1 MATRLQH
8 KKDAPRKRLAA
19 RAVPARRRTAARAA
33 APVPFRP
40 GAPLDEEFLTTVFR
54 VARIGICLTD
64 EYGYFVEVNPAFC
77 ELFGYGADELLRA
90 RGMPDARPFLDFVHP
105 DDRKLVLD
113 NHLRRIRGEPV
124 TSYYPFRIVDK
135 TQRVRWLEINAVLV
149 KWQNRR
155 ATLSFLLDVTERT
168 ALQQEL
174 QQGLIEREAILDNSL
189 VGIAFI
195 DAENRV
201 KWNNRMFEQIYG
213 SSRGALIGR
222 HAEFAYPKHEDYVAF
237 GRAAAPVI
245 ADGGVFEKELEMQRV
260 DGSRF
265 SAFVSGKAID
275 PVDIAK
281 GVVWVVRDVTRRI
294 KLQGELNQTL
304 LEREAILQ
312 STLVGITFSVNR
324 RHLWLNQTLARML
337 GYEVADLIGQLS
349 VVHFPDQH
357 SFEELGA
364 AAYPTLSAGRPY
376 STEEQ
381 MKRKDGSLIWCQ
393 IFGNA
398 IDARDLT
405 KGTIWTFVD
414 ISERKR
420 AEGEI
425 RRALEKERELNELKS
440 RFVAMTSHE
449 FRTPLAT
456 ILSSAEL
463 LEQYQEKLS
472 AADKKEMFDS
482 IRAGVERMA
491 KMLDDVLMIGRAEA
505 QMIEF
510 NPAPL
515 NLADFCERLADEIRR
530 TQTGSHAVEFSF
542 EGPRRDVV
550 MDEKLLRHV
559 LGNLLTNAIK
569 YSPDGGTIAFNARL
583 ADSIA
588 EFDVVDH
595 GIGIP
600 PEDQARLFE
609 SFHRARN
616 VGNIAGTGLGLAIVK
631 KSVDLQRGSISFNSR
646 VGKGTRF
653 TVAIPV
659 G

>member
-1 MATRLQH
+1 LAARVQTR
-8 KKDAPRKRLAA
+8 KSAPRKRAVKRSAPVRKKAMMRAPPLAA
-19 RAVPARRRTAARAA
+19 FASSMRR
-33 APVPFRP
+33 
-40 GAPLDEEFLTTVFR
+40 DEDFLRTVFD

-64 EYGYFVEVNPAFC
+64 ENGYFVEVNPAFC
-77 ELFGYGADELLRA
+77 ELFGYAAGELTRA
-90 RGMPDARPFLDFVHP
+90 QGARPFLDFVHP
-105 DDRKLVLD
+105 DDRALVFE
-113 NHLRRIRGEPV
+113 NHLRRIRGEAV
-124 TSYYPFRIVDK
+124 QAYYPFRIIDK

-149 KWQNRR
+149 KLHDRR

-168 ALQQEL
+168 ALEQQL
-174 QQGLIEREAILDNSL
+174 QQGLVEREAILDNSL

-201 KWNNRMFEQIYG
+201 KWNNRMFEQIFG
-213 SSRGALIGR
+213 STRSALIGR
-222 HAEFAYPKHEDYVAF
+222 HAEFAYPTREDYVAF
-237 GRAAAPVI
+237 GEAAAPVI
-245 ADGGVFEKELEMQRV
+245 TAGGIFEKELGLQRV

-275 PVDIAK
+275 SADIGK

-294 KLQGELNQTL
+294 RLQGELNQTL

-337 GYEVADLIGQLS
+337 GYDVAELIGQS
-349 VVHFPDQH
+349 SAIHFADQA
-357 SFEELGA
+357 SYESLGA
-364 AAYPTLSAGRPY
+364 VAYPMLATGRSY
-376 STEEQ
+376 AAEAQ

-393 IFGNA
+393 VYGNA
-398 IDARDLT
+398 LDPADLT

-420 AEGEI
+420 AEAEI
-425 RRALEKERELNELKS
+425 RRSLEKERELNELKS

-463 LEQYQEKLS
+463 LEQYSDKLS
-472 AADKKEMFDS
+472 ADDKKEMFDS

-505 QMIEF
+505 RMVEF

-515 NLADFCERLADEIRR
+515 NLAEFCERLVEETRR
-530 TQTGSHAVEFSF
+530 ALTTKHAVEFSF
-542 EGPRRDVV
+542 EGPRRHVA
-550 MDEKLLRHV
+550 MDEKLLRHA
-559 LGNLLTNAIK
+559 LGNLISNALK
-569 YSPDGGTIAFNARL
+569 YSPDGGKIKFNARL
-583 ADSIA
+583 ADSSA

-600 PEDQARLFE
+600 TEDQARLFE

-616 VGNIAGTGLGLAIVK
+616 VGHIAGTGLGLAIVK

-653 TVAIPV
+653 TISIPLA
-659 G
+659 

>member
-1 MATRLQH
+1 MASRQQA
-8 KKDAPRKRLAA
+8 KKKPPRKRAA
-19 RAVPARRRTAARAA
+19 TRKAPAVKRSASVALTS
-33 APVPFRP
+33 
-40 GAPLDEEFLTTVFR
+40 GIHLDQDFLTTVFN

-64 EYGYFVEVNPAFC
+64 ENGYFVEVNPAFC
-77 ELFGYGADELLRA
+77 ELFGYTSTELVRA
-90 RGMPDARPFLDFVHP
+90 PGMPGARPFLDFVHA
-105 DDRKLVLD
+105 DDRSLVFA
-113 NHLRRIRGEPV
+113 NHLRRIRGEPI
-124 TSYYPFRIVDK
+124 TAYYPFRIVDK
-135 TQRVRWLEINAVLV
+135 AQRVRWLEINAVLL
-149 KWQNRR
+149 KWKNRR
-155 ATLSFLLDVTERT
+155 TTLSFLLDVTERT

-174 QQGLIEREAILDNSL
+174 RQGLIEREAILDNSL
-189 VGIAFI
+189 VGIAFL

-213 SSRGALIGR
+213 TTRGELIGR
-222 HAEFAYPKHEDYVAF
+222 HAEFAFPTHDDYIAF
-237 GRAAAPVI
+237 GRAAGQTI
-245 ADGGVFEKELEMQRV
+245 AAGGVYEKELPMQRQ
-260 DGSRF
+260 DGTRF

-275 PVDIAK
+275 NADLDK
-281 GVVWVVRDVTRRI
+281 GIVWVVRDVTRRI
-294 KLQGELNQTL
+294 TLQRELSQTL

-349 VVHFPDQH
+349 VIHFPDQP
-357 SFEELGA
+357 SFDALGA
-364 AAYPTLSAGRPY
+364 AAYPMLASGQPY
-376 STEEQ
+376 STEAQ
-381 MKRKDGSLIWCQ
+381 MKRKDGSLVWCQ
-393 IFGNA
+393 VYGNA
-398 IDARDLT
+398 IDAHDLI

-420 AEGEI
+420 AEAEI
-425 RRALEKERELNELKS
+425 HRALEKERELNELKS

-456 ILSSAEL
+456 ILSSSEL
-463 LEQYQEKLS
+463 LEQYSEKLT
-472 AADKKEMFDS
+472 ANDKKEMFES

-505 QMIEF
+505 HMVEF

-515 NLADFCERLADEIRR
+515 NLAEFCERLVDETRR
-530 TQTGSHAVEFSF
+530 TKSSAHALAFSF
-542 EGPRRDVV
+542 DGPRRQVV
-550 MDEKLLRHV
+550 MDEKLLRHA
-559 LGNLLTNAIK
+559 LTNLLTNALK
-569 YSPDGGTIAFNARL
+569 YSPDGGTIEFNARL

-600 PEDQARLFE
+600 AEDQARLFE
-609 SFHRARN
+609 SFHRAGN
-616 VGNIAGTGLGLAIVK
+616 VGTIAGTGLGLAIVK

-653 TVAIPV
+653 TVAIPLS
-659 G
+659 